1 MLINK
6 ISGHHTRAA
15 LRIILSYYVANGL
28 SAALGLLLIS
38 GGIHFFCGSFAA
50 AAASVGILVCIPPD
64 QPAPQRG
71 KFWQLLP
78 AALIGSPLF
87 FTVQLLHNS
96 PLYLGMLLVPATFI
110 AFLGAAWGKRGLPI
124 SISVMFAMIFSMA
137 VPHESGIENAF
148 ISSMYFGL
156 GAGLYLIYATIANS
170 LLNARYRVQMLADTL
185 LSLANLLRTQAHEF
199 TLHSNAGE
207 TKQGKILQQQ
217 TALADQLQI
226 TRDIV
231 LEAPRT
237 PARQKLAGMLI
248 QVLEM
253 RDHLLVCG
261 LDLDVLYSHKNTAP
275 VLIELRNIL
284 NAMADDI
291 AQLADDLL
299 CGRQPQPVTN
309 RRPTLAA
316 LHWDQPTE
324 AKAPTAILAR
334 GLAGR
339 VGLINDEAV
348 RLISLARDESKPD
361 LAIVHS
367 AWKMFVSPITWS
379 WRPLITLWGW
389 DAPPL
394 RHAIRA
400 ALAVGAAYALSMVLP
415 WGTHEYWILLTI
427 VVVLRGSLAQT
438 LERRN
443 SRVIGTLLGSMLAS
457 AILYV
462 HPSAIFLLIIMT
474 LAQAL
479 AHAFSVKR
487 YLIAAVSAT
496 ILGLLQAHL
505 LAAGTSP
512 VFEIL
517 ERIADTLIGVVIAW
531 PFSYLLPSWE
541 RTQIPLLVKRVL
553 AAQARHSKVALQ
565 LDNIQNADNKPELEW
580 RLARREVYN
589 SLSALAQA
597 VQRSIV
603 EPRAVRPPLEPLEH
617 LLTHSYQLLGQLTA
631 IKTMLLI
638 RRERLQL
645 EKISPALFTTAENI
659 EKNLIENAAEIQI
672 DNTREGFTGNME
684 LAQEISRATPEID
697 SSLTLETLTDPFEQD
712 LSPWLLRRLGLA
724 ANIAVQLRGDAEK
737 IRRSLRI

>member
-1 MLINK
+1 
-6 ISGHHTRAA
+6 
-15 LRIILSYYVANGL
+15 
-28 SAALGLLLIS
+28 
-38 GGIHFFCGSFAA
+38 
-50 AAASVGILVCIPPD
+50 
-64 QPAPQRG
+64 
-71 KFWQLLP
+71 
-78 AALIGSPLF
+78 
-87 FTVQLLHNS
+87 
-96 PLYLGMLLVPATFI
+96 
-110 AFLGAAWGKRGLPI
+110 
-124 SISVMFAMIFSMA
+124 
-137 VPHESGIENAF
+137 
-148 ISSMYFGL
+148 
-156 GAGLYLIYATIANS
+156 
-170 LLNARYRVQMLADTL
+170 
-185 LSLANLLRTQAHEF
+185 
-199 TLHSNAGE
+199 
-207 TKQGKILQQQ
+207 
-217 TALADQLQI
+217 
-226 TRDIV
+226 
-231 LEAPRT
+231 
-237 PARQKLAGMLI
+237 
-248 QVLEM
+248 
-253 RDHLLVCG
+253 
-261 LDLDVLYSHKNTAP
+261 
-275 VLIELRNIL
+275 
-284 NAMADDI
+284 
-291 AQLADDLL
+291 
-299 CGRQPQPVTN
+299 
-309 RRPTLAA
+309 
-316 LHWDQPTE
+316 
-324 AKAPTAILAR
+324 
-334 GLAGR
+334 
-339 VGLINDEAV
+339 
-348 RLISLARDESKPD
+348 
-361 LAIVHS
+361 
-367 AWKMFVSPITWS
+367 MFVSPITWS

-443 SRVIGTLLGSMLAS
+443 SRIIGTLLGSMLAS

-645 EKISPALFTTAENI
+645 EKISPVLVTTAEKI
-659 EKNLIENAAEIQI
+659 EKNLMEKAAEIQI
-672 DNTREGFTGNME
+672 DSTKEGFTGNME